1 MYGSTAQG
9 SNTKNKEEAH
19 TDKRATKEVKGI
31 ITYTVNPYKI
41 NAPTKEKEKNDD
53 NWLITTKE

>member
-9 SNTKNKEEAH
+9 SNTKNREEAH

-41 NAPTKEKEKNDD
+41 NAPAKEQEKMMT
-53 NWLITTKE
+53 IG